1 MTKHLYDTIFR
12 INCLAEDIDS
22 IYHQAALKLGVSD
35 SALFIL
41 YIAYVS
47 GGQCLLYD
55 IYRQSG
61 ISKQTINSAVRNLE
75 KNGVIHLE
83 KHNGKS
89 KIVCLTEEGRLYA
102 KKTAARLFD
111 AECRTF
117 CDWTEEEIQT
127 YLHLLEKHNASF
139 RKQIELL

>member
-1 MTKHLYDTIFR
+1 MFQNLHDIIFR

-41 YIAYVS
+41 YMTYVS

-55 IYRQSG
+55 ICKQSG
-61 ISKQTINSAVRNLE
+61 ISKQTINSAIRNLE
-75 KNGVIHLE
+75 KKGMIQLE
-83 KHNGKS
+83 KQNGKS
-89 KIVCLTEEGRLYA
+89 KIVCFTEEGKIYA

-111 AECRTF
+111 AECSTF